1 MDTELTFLGKG
12 GSKVNDCP
20 TLYTTDYG
28 TYVIIGWKTDAPD
41 TIEIPHLLLGFTEKE
56 TFIGAT
62 MTDTGR
68 GTFTLSGNPVTESR
82 LLAQLKIEAYEAAVE
97 VSKIRREYYGGIEAA

>member
-12 GSKVNDCP
+12 
-20 TLYTTDYG
+20 
-28 TYVIIGWKTDAPD
+28 
-41 TIEIPHLLLGFTEKE
+41 EIPHLLLGFTEKE

-68 GTFTLSGNPVTESR
+68 GTFTLTGKPVTEPR
-82 LLAQLKIEAYEAAVE
+82 LLTQLKIETYETAVE
-97 VSKIRREYYGGIEAA
+97 VSKVRREYYGGVEAA